1 MSRSGCIVATATAI
15 ALSVAVPVAAHEGHI
30 VDLTTEQQIAL
41 NIYEDIIGFRTA
53 RGHQQV
59 PAMVT
64 YLTAWFKGEGYAD
77 EDIMVTDY
85 DSAGEPTRGLIV
97 RYRGDGSSGKKPIV
111 LLAHL
116 DVVDALPEDW
126 ERPPFTLIF
135 EDDYFFGRG
144 TMDNKYGVM
153 NLTQTFLKL
162 KREGWVPS
170 RDLYLVFSGDEETGM
185 ISTRAQAKWVAEN
198 VDPEFVLNSD
208 AGGLALSEDYT
219 PLAMQVQAAEKTYAT
234 WELTITNPG
243 GHSSRPR
250 SDNAVYELADALG
263 RIRNHKFPV
272 RATALTR
279 SYLGALGQ
287 SVPGELGEAMRT
299 FAADPENADARAV
312 LLANPET
319 VGTLGTTCVATMLRA
334 GHAEN
339 ALPQSA
345 TATVNCRIFPGE
357 GAAATEATLKQ
368 VVGNDSVSFNLL
380 TNVTE
385 SPESIVREDVKAALA
400 RSLKARWGQDIP
412 IIPYMESGGT
422 DGMHYRTLGYDTVA
436 ISGAGS
442 RPQDMFAHGLN
453 ERMYVDAFLNG
464 LDHWEIMLKE
474 LAGDGASQ

>member
-1 MSRSGCIVATATAI
+1 MKAMFSTGA
-15 ALSVAVPVAAHEGHI
+15 AVLLASAAAQPVQAHDGH
-30 VDLTTEQQIAL
+30 VQDLTTEQQIAI
-41 NIYEDIIGFRTA
+41 NIYEDIIAFRTA

-59 PAMVT
+59 PAMVN
-64 YLTAWFKGEGYAD
+64 YLTAWLKGEGFAD
-77 EDIMVTDY
+77 EDVMVTDY
-85 DSAGEPTRGLIV
+85 DSDGEPTQGLVV
-97 RYRGDGSSGKKPIV
+97 RYRGDGSSGKKPLV
-111 LLAHL
+111 LLAHM

-126 ERPPFTLIF
+126 ERPPFKLIF

-144 TMDNKYGVM
+144 TLDNKYGVM
-153 NLTQTFLKL
+153 NLTQTFLRL
-162 KREGWVPS
+162 KREGWTPN

-208 AGGLALSEDYT
+208 AGGLALSDEYT
-219 PLAMQVQAAEKTYAT
+219 PMAMRVQAAEKTFAT

-250 SDNAVYELADALG
+250 SDNAIYELADALT
-263 RIRNHKFPV
+263 RVRDHKFPV

-279 SYLGALGQ
+279 SYFAALGQ
-287 SVPGELGEAMRT
+287 SVPGDLGAAMRT
-299 FAADPENADARAV
+299 FADDPENSEAIAM
-312 LLANPET
+312 LQSNPET
-319 VGTLGTTCVATMLRA
+319 VGTLGTTCIATMLRA

-345 TATVNCRIFPGE
+345 TATVNCRIFPGV
-357 GAAATEATLKQ
+357 GAAATEAKLKE
-368 VVGNDSVSFNLL
+368 VVGNENVAFNLI
-380 TNVTE
+380 TDVTE
-385 SPESIVREDVKAALA
+385 SPESQLRDDVRAALA
-400 RSLKARWGQDIP
+400 TSLLTRFGREIP

-453 ERMYVDAFLNG
+453 ERMYVDAFVNG
-464 LDHWEIMLKE
+464 LDHWVIMLKE
-474 LAGDGASQ
+474 LAGD